1 MKHVTKMK
9 HTGFEL
15 GIHSH
20 KLKTIRHDW
29 ESFHKQPLHLDEP
42 QKKKKKRYSQYFDNS
57 AFNSR
62 QITQRRGGLSLLLL
76 KESAGKVGRR

>member
-42 QKKKKKRYSQYFDNS
+42 QKKKKKDILNILTTRPL
-57 AFNSR
+57 
-62 QITQRRGGLSLLLL
+62 IP
-76 KESAGKVGRR
+76 GR